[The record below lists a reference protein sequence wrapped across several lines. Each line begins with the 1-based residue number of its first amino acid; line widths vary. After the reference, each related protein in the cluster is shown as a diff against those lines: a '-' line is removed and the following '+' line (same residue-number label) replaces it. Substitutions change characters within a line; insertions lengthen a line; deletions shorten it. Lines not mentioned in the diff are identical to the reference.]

1 MVRRCDQRLSDIARK
16 HSAYL
21 HDIARS
27 ISATHPDQHVTCDVE
42 VGGPAECILIA
53 EAERA
58 VDLVVMAAHGLTGVR
73 RGFRAGNVAGEVV
86 RDGYTPVLL
95 VPPHVSIGVGAGAVA
110 TA

>member
-1 MVRRCDQRLSDIARK
+1 MIAYVDQQLSDIRQEAF
-16 HSAYL
+16 AYL

-58 VDLVVMAAHGLTGVR
+58 VDLVVMATHGLTGVR
-73 RGFRAGNVAGEVV
+73 RGFTGSVAGEVV

-110 TA
+110 IA